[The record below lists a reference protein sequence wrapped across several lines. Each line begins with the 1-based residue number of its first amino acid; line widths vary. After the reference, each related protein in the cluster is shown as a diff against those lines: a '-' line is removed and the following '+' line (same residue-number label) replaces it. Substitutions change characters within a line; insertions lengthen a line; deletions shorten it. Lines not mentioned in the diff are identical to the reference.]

1 MRHLATSILAVLI
14 AAGLSFVLIPPRC
27 SAETVAPV
35 EPSSHLTADQLQN
48 LVICA
53 RRALPTLSP
62 DEMVAVAVSIKAAEA
77 DIAEM
82 RKPKPVTVPAP
93 HSATAAAVK
102 P

>member
-1 MRHLATSILAVLI
+1 MRTLVKSIVAVLI
-14 AAGLSFVLIPPRC
+14 AGGVSFVLIPPRC
-27 SAETVAPV
+27 SAETVSTV
-35 EPSSHLTADQLQN
+35 EPSPHLTAEQLQN
-48 LVICA
+48 LVVCA
-53 RRALPTLSP
+53 RRALPTLTP

-82 RKPKPVTVPAP
+82 RKPKVVTVPAP